1 MTTYIKKSFRDSSG
15 IRHYVRGR
23 TEDEAIIKREDLRR
37 KLEKEG
43 QARSSSALFRDWA
56 VIALDTY
63 KADITRKQRINI
75 DSRLRNYINP
85 VIGNMPIGKIT
96 PIQCQ
101 VIMNKAA
108 GRSRSLI
115 ASLAQ
120 ELHFYFDAARKN
132 GMIPKNP
139 AEDIIRPK
147 GYSNKRRSLT
157 ASEREAFLKIAKKD
171 KRFRLF
177 ELMLYCGCRPAEAA
191 NVKYEDVV
199 TIDGVQF
206 LHIRGTKTANSDRF
220 VPIPKEV
227 STMLCKKRLRGCV
240 ALTEANTQHN
250 AASYRRLTKR
260 LYREMNIALGC
271 KVVRSQLIEPLP
283 LADDFVPYLFR
294 HTYCTDLKKKGV
306 DIRIAKDLMGH
317 ADIKTTANIYDH
329 TDDDTLMI
337 AARLLGAAQ
346 RTGESA

>member
-1 MTTYIKKSFRDSSG
+1 MTTYIKKSFRDAHG
-15 IRHYVRGR
+15 IRHYVYGR
-23 TEDEAIIKREDLRR
+23 TEEDAFIKREDLKR
-37 KLEKEG
+37 KLAKEG
-43 QARSSSALFRDWA
+43 QARSSSALFREWA
-56 VIALDTY
+56 NTALDTY
-63 KADITRKQRINI
+63 KADITHKQRINI
-75 DSRLRNYINP
+75 DSRLKNYINP
-85 VIGNMPIGKIT
+85 IIGSMPIGRVT

-101 VIMNKAA
+101 VIMNQAA
-108 GRSRSLI
+108 GKSRSFV

-120 ELHFYFDAARKN
+120 ELHFYFDTARKN
-132 GMIPKNP
+132 DMIPKNP

-157 ASEREAFLKIAKKD
+157 ATERETFLKIAQKD

-191 NVKYEDVV
+191 KVQYEDVV
-199 TIDGVQF
+199 TIDDVKF

-220 VPIPKEV
+220 VPIPEEV
-227 STMLCKKRLRGCV
+227 TAMLIKPRLRGCV
-240 ALTEANTQHN
+240 ALTEANTPHN
-250 AASYRRLTKR
+250 EASYRRLTKR

-329 TDDDTLMI
+329 SDSDTLMI
-337 AARLLGAAQ
+337 AARLLGDYQ
-346 RTGESA
+346 MSGG